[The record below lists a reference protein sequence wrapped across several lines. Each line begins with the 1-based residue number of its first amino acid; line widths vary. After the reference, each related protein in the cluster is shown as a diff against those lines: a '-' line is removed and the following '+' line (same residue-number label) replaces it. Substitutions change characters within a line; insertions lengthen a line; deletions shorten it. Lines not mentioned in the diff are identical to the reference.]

1 MAADET
7 FTRTFD
13 SPGEF
18 RYICSLHPGMK
29 GVVVVRR

>member
-1 MAADET
+1 MAAGAT
-7 FTRTFD
+7 FSRTFD

-18 RYICSLHPGMK
+18 RYICSLHPGMT